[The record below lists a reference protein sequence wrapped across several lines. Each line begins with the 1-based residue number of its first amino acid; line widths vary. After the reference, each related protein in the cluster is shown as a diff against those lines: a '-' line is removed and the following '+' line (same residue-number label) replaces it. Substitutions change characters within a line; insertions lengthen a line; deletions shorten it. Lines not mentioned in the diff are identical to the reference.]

1 MAFGGRQAAGPG
13 GCSGAGCGGRLYP
26 KYLFCCRQN
35 KKKKGDTSQ
44 NCLEIIVSYLRTNT
58 SIENVQK
65 QARTPIF
72 VNFADLCAKQ
82 QHNKTGRVCPAWQ
95 TRLNLRIRI
104 LQIFYYV
111 VFMDGILFPNCC
123 GIFVIFYCRGDRYVL
138 LTVYRGVAGRG
149 FWPAVTLL
157 TDVVCGGVGW
167 S

>member
-1 MAFGGRQAAGPG
+1 MAALTDKGYGLWGKASGRAGRVQRRKMRRAFVSKIFILLP
-13 GCSGAGCGGRLYP
+13 P
-26 KYLFCCRQN
+26 N

-72 VNFADLCAKQ
+72 VNFADLCANQ
-82 QHNKTGRVCPAWQ
+82 QHNKTGRVCPAWH
-95 TRLNLRIRI
+95 TRLNLCIRI

-123 GIFVIFYCRGDRYVL
+123 GVFVTFL
-138 LTVYRGVAGRG
+138 LQG
-149 FWPAVTLL
+149 
-157 TDVVCGGVGW
+157 
-167 S
+167 

>member
-1 MAFGGRQAAGPG
+1 MGDRDRESAAAGGREVVALAEMAFWGRQAAGPG
-13 GCSGAGCGGRLYP
+13 GCSGAGCGGCLYP

-123 GIFVIFYCRGDRYVL
+123 GIFVIFYCR
-138 LTVYRGVAGRG
+138 
-149 FWPAVTLL
+149 VTGM
-157 TDVVCGGVGW
+157 CC
-167 S
+167 